1 LSNWDER
8 EDKESCKDS
17 IEGDMEETV
26 RVKRR

>member
-1 LSNWDER
+1 MSKRHER

-26 RVKRR
+26 GVKRR